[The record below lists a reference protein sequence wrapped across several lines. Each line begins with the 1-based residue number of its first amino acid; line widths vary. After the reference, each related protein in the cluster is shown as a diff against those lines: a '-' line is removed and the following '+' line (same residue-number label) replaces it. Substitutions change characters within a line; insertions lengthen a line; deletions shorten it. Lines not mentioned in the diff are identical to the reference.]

1 MKKASFFILLLSAF
15 FIAGC
20 FRLTVEKSYP
30 LPGVIE
36 QQYYETADLK
46 IILLEPFAI
55 KDENG
60 TVTLSHTVETFLHT
74 DFCDFKGD
82 SLPTTT
88 FKDLTIKF
96 SFTTL
101 SLDRALTK
109 FGGEYLKE
117 FVNTDG
123 TIKEETGFLE
133 KTKIGD
139 REGYRLIQGVE
150 GCGHDQYYF
159 PTENGVLIV
168 QKNFVPELTDLN
180 PQKEKFSS
188 IPGVILPDEANE
200 LFEKT
205 VRFTGVK

>member
-1 MKKASFFILLLSAF
+1 MKKTILFILVLSVFFIS
-15 FIAGC
+15 GC
-20 FRLTVEKSYP
+20 FRIKAEKPYP
-30 LPGVIE
+30 MPQVIE

-88 FKDLTIKF
+88 FRD
-96 SFTTL
+96 FTTTFAFSKK
-101 SLDRALTK
+101 SLKETILK
-109 FGGEYLKE
+109 FGGEYLQEYFDK
-117 FVNTDG
+117 N
-123 TIKEETGFLE
+123 EEILESEGFLE
-133 KTKIGD
+133 KTRLGNY
-139 REGYRLIQGVE
+139 EGYKLSMGVE
-150 GCGHDQYYF
+150 GCGYNQYYF

-188 IPGVILPDEANE
+188 IPGVILPGEANE

-205 VRFTGVK
+205 VKFTEIK

>member
-1 MKKASFFILLLSAF
+1 M
-15 FIAGC
+15 
-20 FRLTVEKSYP
+20 
-30 LPGVIE
+30 PGVIE
-36 QQYYETADLK
+36 QKYYETADLK
-46 IILLEPFAI
+46 IILLAPFAI

-88 FKDLTIKF
+88 FKDFNIKF
-96 SFTTL
+96 TFTTL

-109 FGGEYLKE
+109 FGGEYLQE
-117 FVNTDG
+117 FINTDG
-123 TIKEETGFLE
+123 TIKEGVGFLE
-133 KTKIGD
+133 KTTLGG
-139 REGYRLIQGVE
+139 REGYKLTQGVE

-159 PTENGVLIV
+159 QTETGVLIV
-168 QKNFVPELTDLN
+168 QKDFVPELTDLN

-188 IPGVILPDEANE
+188 TPGVILPDEANE

-205 VRFTGVK
+205 VRFAEVK